1 MPAGNGDLRRMAH
14 VRFRAIVFVMLT
26 PGLAGCDHQGAL
38 PWTGPTPTELPLSVT
53 AVHPRSGIIGS
64 TVRIWGTGFSPG
76 TTVTLGG
83 SATNVRV
90 VDGTFITATTPV
102 LAGGTVDVVVTNASG
117 HRVIL
122 AAGYTIEVVT
132 LTASATVVAPG
143 GQLSVTL
150 VAPGRQSTDPDWVG
164 LFKVGEPS
172 TPSASVWSSSVEGA
186 SELTGIAPTQPGQY
200 EFRYVVGDSLIEAAR
215 SAPVTVR

>member
-1 MPAGNGDLRRMAH
+1 
-14 VRFRAIVFVMLT
+14 
-26 PGLAGCDHQGAL
+26 
-38 PWTGPTPTELPLSVT
+38 
-53 AVHPRSGIIGS
+53 
-64 TVRIWGTGFSPG
+64 
-76 TTVTLGG
+76 VTLGG

-102 LAGGTVDVVVTNASG
+102 VAGGTVDVVVTNESG

-122 AAGYTIEVVT
+122 AAVYTIEVVT

-143 GQLSVTL
+143 GQLSVTV

-186 SELTGIAPTQPGQY
+186 LALTVSAPTQPGQY